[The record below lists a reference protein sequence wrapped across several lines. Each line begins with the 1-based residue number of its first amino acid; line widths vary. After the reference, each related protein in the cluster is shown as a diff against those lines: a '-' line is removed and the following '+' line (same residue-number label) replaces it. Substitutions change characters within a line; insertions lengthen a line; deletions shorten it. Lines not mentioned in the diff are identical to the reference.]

1 MRRDER
7 DPPAR
12 PAFDRHEVT
21 VPPDRPQAIG
31 PGWPEGLVVVRR
43 GTLEVLTADGGR
55 ARFGAG
61 SVLAFSKALV
71 PAIRGGDGQPA
82 VLVVVSRRCPAP
94 RTAEDAED
102 GDRVPGR

>member
-7 DPPAR
+7 DPPA
-12 PAFDRHEVT
+12 FDRREV
-21 VPPDRPQAIG
+21 VIPPDRSQALG

-43 GTLEVLTADGGR
+43 GTLEVLTADGGH
-55 ARFGAG
+55 ARFAAG

-71 PAIRGGDGQPA
+71 PAIRGGDGKPA

-102 GDRVPGR
+102 GDRVRGR